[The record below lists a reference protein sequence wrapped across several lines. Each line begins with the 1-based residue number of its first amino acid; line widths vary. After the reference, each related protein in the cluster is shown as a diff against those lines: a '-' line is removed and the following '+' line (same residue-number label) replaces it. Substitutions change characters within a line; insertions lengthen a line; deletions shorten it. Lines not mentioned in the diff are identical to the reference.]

1 MSVRYLVNAGRLD
14 PSSWYL
20 DEGLEGS
27 RFLGEGGHFIDTV
40 SAWIGHAPVEV
51 TAQQTSNALDLHV
64 VLRHADGSLAT
75 ITYAT
80 DGDGRFPKETLDV
93 SGNGRNARLDNFNR
107 ATAWN
112 RSGKNVKRSFGQDKG
127 QRHMLQ
133 SFLQA
138 VREGAPMPIDLESI
152 VATTRVTIAVGE
164 SLASGRSVAP

>member
-40 SAWIGHAPVEV
+40 SAWIGHAPVEA
-51 TAQQTSNALDLHV
+51 TAQQTSNLDLHV

-80 DGDGRFPKETLDV
+80 GGDSRFPKETLDV
-93 SGNGRNARLDNFNR
+93 SGNGRNARLDNFAR
-107 ATAWN
+107 ATVWG
-112 RSGKNVKRSFGQDKG
+112 RSGKNVKRSLGQDKG
-127 QRHMLQ
+127 QRQMLR

-138 VREGAPMPIDLESI
+138 VREGAPMPIDVETI
-152 VATTRVTIAVGE
+152 VATTRATIAVAE
-164 SLASGRSVAP
+164 SAALGSRVAP